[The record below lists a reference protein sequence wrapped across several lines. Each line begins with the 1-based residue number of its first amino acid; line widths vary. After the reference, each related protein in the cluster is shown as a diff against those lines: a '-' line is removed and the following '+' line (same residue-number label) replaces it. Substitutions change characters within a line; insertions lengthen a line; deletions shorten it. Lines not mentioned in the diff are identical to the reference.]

1 MECPP
6 PTSIRLDRLCRKPGK
21 PYNRARG
28 NATPCETVCCDVG
41 GGIPVTMVWLVL
53 LLVLTLL
60 FGIGGV
66 VKGFLWAML
75 IALVLVVATAL
86 VATRVLRR

>member
-1 MECPP
+1 MGQG
-6 PTSIRLDRLCRKPGK
+6 TAVAMG
-21 PYNRARG
+21 
-28 NATPCETVCCDVG
+28 
-41 GGIPVTMVWLVL
+41 WLVL
-53 LLVLTLL
+53 LLILTLL

>member
-1 MECPP
+1 MRHLSCP
-6 PTSIRLDRLCRKPGK
+6 
-21 PYNRARG
+21 
-28 NATPCETVCCDVG
+28 VCCDVG

>member
-1 MECPP
+1 MRPHAKP
-6 PTSIRLDRLCRKPGK
+6 FAATSAGASR
-21 PYNRARG
+21 
-28 NATPCETVCCDVG
+28 
-41 GGIPVTMVWLVL
+41 VTMVWLIL